1 MLCCWPSRHHY
12 HFYEVQIGDML
23 SIVKLSKS
31 VEICKIWRKFW
42 NLKKIVEF
50 IKSASKCHVPNKQ
63 CLVIFS
69 LQCLVDV
76 CQWLSDEVNYWAV
89 LKLRTLDIQ
98 TDRIIM
104 RICVCVR
111 VSYWDSCIISALYT
125 WEQYSCLHTCLI
137 IIATISPSPSQY
149 HYVKGK
155 SAQSLI
161 IFFGNLQSWA
171 FELFKKTVTKFH
183 ILSWIEK
190 KFTNTKYRN
199 WKCHIFTSSCLK
211 IKILFLLQIRWLVW
225 GNILMLISLGKR
237 NEFSRFCIFLEA
249 TTADHHWQ

>member
-1 MLCCWPSRHHY
+1 MTEWRGQLLSCPQTLSGHWT
-12 HFYEVQIGDML
+12 FKQI
-23 SIVKLSKS
+23 
-31 VEICKIWRKFW
+31 E
-42 NLKKIVEF
+42 
-50 IKSASKCHVPNKQ
+50 
-63 CLVIFS
+63 S
-69 LQCLVDV
+69 LWEYV
-76 CQWLSDEVNYWAV
+76 C
-89 LKLRTLDIQ
+89 
-98 TDRIIM
+98 M
-104 RICVCVR
+104 R

-249 TTADHHWQ
+249 TIADHHWQ